1 MKMYATNAETMR
13 ELAQI
18 ARKNGYFLITYTPQ
32 IIELEKDDDKIIIEL
47 YKGRRKSLLWLHT
60 S

>member
-13 ELAQI
+13 ELAQR

-32 IIELEKDDDKIIIEL
+32 IIELEKGDELIIIEL
-47 YKGRRKSLLWLHT
+47 YKGRRTKK
-60 S
+60 